1 LAKAGKPALV
11 GRPAAALL
19 AALVAVLALVAAGCG
34 GGSDSGGSSDFG
46 ALSDSDREG
55 QVLQLYGF
63 GEGDDVAQ
71 NRVSVAKQAIAPATV
86 KNPEGAFNPQRF
98 LTQLASG
105 TVPDL
110 VYLDR
115 QQVATLAAKGALQ
128 PLDSCVDA
136 QKIDLSQYRQ
146 AALDEASYQD
156 KLYALPEFTNQRTLI
171 VNTTA
176 VQEAGLKLS
185 DVQTTDWD
193 KLKVVAKK
201 LTKTEGGKVTRIG
214 FDPKIPEFFLMW
226 AKANGADLLSA
237 DGKTAKLND
246 PKAVEALEY
255 TKSLIDEQGGWQGF
269 KAFRDTW
276 DFFGEQNPVAADQI
290 GAWPMESWYWNV
302 LSDTSPDAP
311 VAAVPF
317 TDRNGKEMTF
327 FTGTGWAIPKGAK
340 NPGLACTWIKS
351 MTSVEAWMNAA
362 KKRAAAAKA
371 AGQAFTGLYTANA
384 RADERILDEVYKPSS
399 PSYDA
404 AVKLLVDV
412 QKNAVYWPA
421 SPAGAQIQQA
431 VTDAINRALAGSQ
444 TPKASLARAQVE
456 AQKAIDAAA
465 G

>member
-1 LAKAGKPALV
+1 V
-11 GRPAAALL
+11 
-19 AALVAVLALVAAGCG
+19 
-34 GGSDSGGSSDFG
+34 
-46 ALSDSDREG
+46 SDSDRQG

-71 NRVSVAKQAIAPATV
+71 NRVAVAKQAIAPATV

-98 LTQLASG
+98 LTQLAAG
-105 TVPDL
+105 TVPD
-110 VYLDR
+110 VIYLDR

-128 PLDSCVDA
+128 PLDKCVDA
-136 QKIDLSQYRQ
+136 QSIDLKQYRKP
-146 AALDEASYQD
+146 ALDEASYQG

-171 VNTTA
+171 VNTKA

-185 DVQTTDWD
+185 DIQTTDWD
-193 KLKVVAKK
+193 KLRTVAKQLAK
-201 LTKTEGGKVTRIG
+201 IDGGKLTRIG

-237 DGKTAKLND
+237 DGKTAKLDD
-246 PKAVEALEY
+246 PKAVEALEF
-255 TKSLIDEQGGWQGF
+255 TKALIDEQGGWQQF

-276 DFFGEQNPVAADQI
+276 DFFGEKNPVAADQI

-317 TDRNGKEMTF
+317 TDRNGKELTF
-327 FTGTGWAIPKGAK
+327 FTGAGWAIPKGAEH
-340 NPGLACTWIKS
+340 PGLACTWMKS

-371 AGQAFTGLYTANA
+371 AGQAFTGLYTANST
-384 RADERILDEVYKPSS
+384 ADQRILDEVYKPTA
-399 PSYDA
+399 PNYDA

-431 VTDAINRALAGSQ
+431 LTDAINRVLAGSQ
-444 TPKASLARAQVE
+444 SPQASLARAQRE
-456 AQKAIDAAA
+456 AQNAIDAAS